1 MAFSKTAKVAAAA
14 IAISDVA
21 MSEAVKFKMQ
31 DSNFRPTE
39 FKDGLPTYV
48 KAWWDDQNKD
58 NVPLFLLCTSCRIS
72 YIFAEVPD
80 LGTIKKTVNMSFNG
94 DASTVP
100 VNFVSQQM
108 SMYDVDDNIISW
120 TQEMGFISPEYQSNT
135 YFDVNYNENML
146 GLAPSLV
153 PADED

>member
-1 MAFSKTAKVAAAA
+1 M
-14 IAISDVA
+14 
-21 MSEAVKFKMQ
+21 
-31 DSNFRPTE
+31 
-39 FKDGLPTYV
+39 
-48 KAWWDDQNKD
+48 
-58 NVPLFLLCTSCRIS
+58 PLFLLCTSCHVS

-80 LGTIKKTVNMSFNG
+80 LGTIKKTVDMSFNG

-108 SMYDVDDNIISW
+108 SMYDADDNIISW
-120 TQEMGFISPEYQSNT
+120 TQDMGFISPEYQSAT

-153 PADED
+153 PADKD